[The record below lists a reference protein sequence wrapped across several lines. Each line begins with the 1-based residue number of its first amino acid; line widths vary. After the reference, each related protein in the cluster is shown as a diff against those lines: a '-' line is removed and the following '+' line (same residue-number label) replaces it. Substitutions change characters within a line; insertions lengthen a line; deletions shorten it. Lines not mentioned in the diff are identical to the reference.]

1 MPRQTSQ
8 SCGLS
13 GTFLD
18 IIVVLVVGHK
28 LNVPFRTLARAING
42 EATSMRLT
50 LLAHNKK
57 PSSYRRTRA
66 VFVYAQAYRGTTTI
80 RPRDGGLNRF
90 YSRE

>member
-1 MPRQTSQ
+1 VPRQTSQ

-42 EATSMRLT
+42 EATVCQGDRKGRPGIHGVT
-50 LLAHNKK
+50 LQ
-57 PSSYRRTRA
+57 PSIA
-66 VFVYAQAYRGTTTI
+66 GGT
-80 RPRDGGLNRF
+80 
-90 YSRE
+90 

>member
-1 MPRQTSQ
+1 MPWQTSQ

-18 IIVVLVVGHK
+18 IIVVFVVGHK
-28 LNVPFRTLARAING
+28 LYIPFRTF
-42 EATSMRLT
+42 
-50 LLAHNKK
+50 AHNKK

-80 RPRDGGLNRF
+80 RP
-90 YSRE
+90 

>member
-18 IIVVLVVGHK
+18 IIVVFVVGHE
-28 LNVPFRTLARAING
+28 LYIPFCTPVRAIIG
-42 EATSMRLT
+42 QATSMRQA

-66 VFVYAQAYRGTTTI
+66 VFVYALAYRGTTTI
-80 RPRDGGLNRF
+80 RP
-90 YSRE
+90 

>member
-42 EATSMRLT
+42 EATSMR
-50 LLAHNKK
+50 
-57 PSSYRRTRA
+57 
-66 VFVYAQAYRGTTTI
+66 
-80 RPRDGGLNRF
+80 
-90 YSRE
+90 